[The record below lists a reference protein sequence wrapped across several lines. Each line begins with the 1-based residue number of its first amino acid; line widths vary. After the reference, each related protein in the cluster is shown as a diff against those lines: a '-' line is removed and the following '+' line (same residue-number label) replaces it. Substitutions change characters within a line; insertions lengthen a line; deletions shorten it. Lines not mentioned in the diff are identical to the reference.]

1 MVAHCLCVVLA
12 IYLFSHFWGIGAQD
26 SGPYRVILESIRDCT
41 DKGTG
46 EMSIT
51 SSSRTDESGKMYH
64 TGDLNMPYGL
74 KDNNFKQPAP
84 NDALYDSLVCT
95 RLGTR
100 RQYPMGS
107 PVPSVIPDIQGHSA
121 LVGPNMSRQRTCHT
135 ASPTPSNAIP
145 PLPTVINSL
154 LLCDAAILAA
164 MRENRRKTA
173 WQRCRY
179 RSVPLDMNGRN
190 RDTKIYNRESAEG
203 DASIWK
209 GGEWKPIGLVWKLGF
224 PKACSSIKSMVP
236 TWFDILKAA
245 GVENLGC
252 MIPQGKYH
260 FVDYHVGSMDKV
272 NSLKYGK
279 YRIRLSFT
287 RQGKKIGCIS
297 YFAQA
302 VPK

>member
-74 KDNNFKQPAP
+74 KDNNFK
-84 NDALYDSLVCT
+84 
-95 RLGTR
+95 
-100 RQYPMGS
+100 
-107 PVPSVIPDIQGHSA
+107 
-121 LVGPNMSRQRTCHT
+121 
-135 ASPTPSNAIP
+135 
-145 PLPTVINSL
+145 
-154 LLCDAAILAA
+154 
-164 MRENRRKTA
+164 
-173 WQRCRY
+173 
-179 RSVPLDMNGRN
+179 
-190 RDTKIYNRESAEG
+190 AEG